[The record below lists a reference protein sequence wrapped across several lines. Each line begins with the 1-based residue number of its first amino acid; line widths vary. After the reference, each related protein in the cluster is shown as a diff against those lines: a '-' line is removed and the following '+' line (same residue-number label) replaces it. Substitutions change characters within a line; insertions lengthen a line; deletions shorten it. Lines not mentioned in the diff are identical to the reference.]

1 MKRLFVAVDLPE
13 TIKTA
18 LAQLA
23 AGIPGA
29 RWTEPPQIHLTLRF
43 IGDVD
48 GAQFA
53 DIREALAEVNA
64 LAFALSLSGTD
75 HFASQQTP
83 RTFWAGVAPSL
94 ELERLHADV
103 ERALSSAGLKP
114 ERHKFIPHVT
124 LARLKRAPLERVRR
138 TPASKRRRSRSMN
151 SCSIRVSFPA
161 TAPSTRPKRPTT
173 FSSQASPACVRPKRR
188 KRRRTSAHA
197 QAAG

>member
-13 TIKTA
+13 TIKAT

-23 AGIPGA
+23 AGVPGA

-43 IGDVD
+43 IGEVD

-64 LAFALSLSGTD
+64 PAFALSLSGID
-75 HFASQQTP
+75 HFASRRTP
-83 RTFWAGVAPSL
+83 HTLWAGVAPSP

-103 ERALSSAGLKP
+103 ERALVSAGLMP
-114 ERHKFIPHVT
+114 ERRKFTPHVT

-138 TPASKRRRSRSMN
+138 TLIEHAGFK
-151 SCSIRVSFPA
+151 
-161 TAPSTRPKRPTT
+161 TAPFAVDEFVLYSSFLSRNGAIHTPEAAYDLEQPSRASVGSTEAR
-173 FSSQASPACVRPKRR
+173 
-188 KRRRTSAHA
+188 
-197 QAAG
+197 